1 MTTRIGILG
10 AGGLG
15 KGMARVLSFRKKDF
29 TLVAMADSQG
39 YCYSQPG
46 LEIDALLPL
55 GSVVDYPE
63 GLAVHS
69 ANAIEDLLSAHGED
83 IDALFLALPNLP
95 VEFFAE
101 TVTAIAKTPFQGV
114 IVDALKRTKAVE
126 LLLPL
131 DSQLRGRR
139 ILHITGGGATPGFL
153 TTIAAVAAQSFVAVE
168 SVNIHFGVGIEN
180 WEAYRATIRED
191 FLHLPG
197 FDAER
202 VAAMSDEDIQA
213 ELDKRNGVIELVEM
227 EHADDIILELAGIC
241 ARDRVTVGGRVDT
254 RNAKKPVSTTVT
266 VTGRTAFGK
275 IGSHTFTVSDETTMV
290 DNVCGPALGFLA
302 RGLDLHKRGTYGL
315 MTSADLMPK
324 FVSTVEI
331 SSPGGRGAAVGEALP
346 SRTDA
351 VRGG

>member
-46 LEIDALLPL
+46 LDIETLTKLA
-55 GSVVDYPE
+55 SVVDYPDA
-63 GLAVHS
+63 LAVPSHQ
-69 ANAIEDLLSAHGED
+69 AIRDLLEAHGEE

-95 VEFFAE
+95 VGFFAE
-101 TVTAIAKTPFQGV
+101 TVETISQTPFQGV

-126 LLLPL
+126 LLRPM
-131 DSQLRGRR
+131 DAKLRGRR
-139 ILHITGGGATPGFL
+139 ILHITGAGATPGFL
-153 TTIAAVAAQSFVAVE
+153 TTIAAVAAQSFVEVD
-168 SVNIHFGVGIEN
+168 SVDIHFGVGIEN

-202 VAAMSDEDIQA
+202 VAAMTDEDIQA
-213 ELDKRNGVIELVEM
+213 ELEKRNGLIELVEM
-227 EHADDIILELAGIC
+227 EHADDIILELAGVC
-241 ARDRVTVGGRVDT
+241 ARDRVTVGGLVDT

-275 IGSHTFTVSDETTMV
+275 TGSHTFTVSDETTMV

-315 MTSADLMPK
+315 LTSADLMPK
-324 FVSTVEI
+324 FVSAVEVGISPALATV
-331 SSPGGRGAAVGEALP
+331 
-346 SRTDA
+346 
-351 VRGG
+351 